1 MAELPLHIRL
11 VTDDRDLQRKLS
23 QAEKQKITVPV
34 TGAGGPPGAGPAPAA
49 EGGARGPL
57 ALLRQMRLP
66 GMDALEG
73 TAQKMKDALGGG
85 AGGGGPLAG
94 MMGLAGGGGAGA
106 AGAGGGAGMAGG
118 AGAIGAAVGAAMM
131 AVEFLKKIFGFVMS
145 LEPMRAVTEMIG
157 TIMKLFFMPL
167 ALMLFT
173 LLRPILV
180 TLIKMMPLW
189 LQFWRNP
196 LKYIDRIPELLQRY
210 IDRYLPAIT
219 RYLTTLASSL
229 FTVLIKVLPQLVA
242 ALTAA
247 LYVTLTE
254 LARVY
259 TDWVLGGLRGLGED
273 IWDALAGLG
282 DTIWGFL
289 EGLGGTIG
297 DAVRGAGE
305 WLWGQ
310 LQQGWNALTSLGGQI
325 TSKLQDVITSLGNKL
340 SALPQL
346 IRDKLQGL
354 FAGIKNAVQNVIGT
368 ILGLVTMLPQQIGKF
383 VGQAFSAV
391 MSYVE
396 SLPRNI
402 WGMIN
407 PFDDFIITDSGRI
420 IRPNPNDTI
429 IGTRDPQRL
438 LGGAT
443 RQITNNITVHGVMSD
458 SLIMDTLNRI
468 NRMSQRGV

>member
-11 VTDDRDLQRKLS
+11 VTDDRDLQRKLT
-23 QAEKQKITVPV
+23 QAEKQKVRVPLEGQPR
-34 TGAGGPPGAGPAPAA
+34 GAMPAPA
-49 EGGARGPL
+49 EGGEGRRGPL
-57 ALLRQMRLP
+57 ALLQQLRLP

-73 TAQKMKDALGGG
+73 AAQKMEKGLEMGGAAPG
-85 AGGGGPLAG
+85 AGGGGPLALLG
-94 MMGLAGGGGAGA
+94 AGGGPGGGAG
-106 AGAGGGAGMAGG
+106 GAG
-118 AGAIGAAVGAAMM
+118 AGAIGAAVGAAMV

-189 LQFWRNP
+189 LQFWRDP
-196 LKYIDRIPELLQRY
+196 MKYLNKIPEMLQRY

-254 LARVY
+254 LAREF
-259 TDWVLGGLRGLGED
+259 TDWVLGGLRGLGET
-273 IWDALAGLG
+273 IWDALSGLG
-282 DTIWGFL
+282 ETIWGFL
-289 EGLGGTIG
+289 EGLAGSIG
-297 DAVRGAGE
+297 DAVRGVGE

-310 LQQGWNALTSLGGQI
+310 LQSGWDALAGLGGQI
-325 TSKLQDVITSLGNKL
+325 TGKLQDVITSLGNKI

-346 IRDKLQGL
+346 IRDKLEGL
-354 FAGIKNAVQNVIGT
+354 FTGIKSAVQNVIGA

-391 MSYVE
+391 MSHVE
-396 SLPRNI
+396 KLPGNI

-407 PFDDFIITDSGRI
+407 PFDDFIITDRGQI
-420 IRPNPNDTI
+420 IRPNPQDTI
-429 IGTRDPQRL
+429 IGVRDPSRL
-438 LGGAT
+438 LGAGG
-443 RQITNNITVHGVMSD
+443 RQVTNNITVHGVMSD

-468 NRMSQRGV
+468 DRMSRRGA